1 LRPEIDQIH
10 LSLHPAGG
18 RKEIEMDGCDRREP
32 PKHQYHPAAVWK
44 RIWVALVLLNLTA
57 GLIYE
62 VIKIVLTLASQH

>member
-1 LRPEIDQIH
+1 
-10 LSLHPAGG
+10 
-18 RKEIEMDGCDRREP
+18 MDGCDRREP